1 MKDAEVSEEKNFSL
15 VLGGPFFQL
24 LHRARL
30 TGDVLE
36 LLKKRI
42 LTISLFAWL
51 PLLILSIANGQ
62 AWGSESIV
70 PFAKDIDS
78 HIRFLV
84 ALPLL
89 IIAEVIVH
97 KRISAIVSQFTSRKL
112 IPEESLDQFNKAISS
127 AYRWRNSL
135 TAEALMLVLIYFVGY
150 QFVWGKT
157 TAVHASAWY
166 LEPGG
171 TNDQLSLA
179 GVWFRYASLPV
190 FQFLFVRWYYR
201 IFIWGRFLFQVS
213 RIKLHLVP
221 SHPDQVGGLGF
232 LNNSVQAFLPLA
244 LAHGA
249 LLSGMIANNIF
260 YQGGKLVDFKFAVI
274 GLVVL
279 VLCLVVVPVFGFI
292 SQLLEAKRRGGQE
305 YGELAAH
312 FVLEFERKWITSKD
326 PGEIAA
332 MGGDIQS
339 LSDLANSF
347 SVVQGMKVLPIG
359 RNGIIALVFVTVL
372 PMLPLVLTIMPL
384 AEIIKMLA
392 GMLL

>member
-1 MKDAEVSEEKNFSL
+1 LKDAEVSEEKNFSL

-157 TAVHASAWY
+157 TAV
-166 LEPGG
+166 
-171 TNDQLSLA
+171 TRFSL
-179 GVWFRYASLPV
+179 
-190 FQFLFVRWYYR
+190 
-201 IFIWGRFLFQVS
+201 VS
-213 RIKLHLVP
+213 
-221 SHPDQVGGLGF
+221 
-232 LNNSVQAFLPLA
+232 
-244 LAHGA
+244 
-249 LLSGMIANNIF
+249 
-260 YQGGKLVDFKFAVI
+260 
-274 GLVVL
+274 
-279 VLCLVVVPVFGFI
+279 
-292 SQLLEAKRRGGQE
+292 
-305 YGELAAH
+305 
-312 FVLEFERKWITSKD
+312 
-326 PGEIAA
+326 
-332 MGGDIQS
+332 
-339 LSDLANSF
+339 
-347 SVVQGMKVLPIG
+347 
-359 RNGIIALVFVTVL
+359 
-372 PMLPLVLTIMPL
+372 
-384 AEIIKMLA
+384 
-392 GMLL
+392 